1 MAHTKAM
8 GIGAMLVLLFVSI
21 AILPM
26 IVRYVSN
33 MEPHFVSGFQDMVVK
48 DVPSQASSSKM
59 WRKPDAD
66 TDYLCRSPDDN
77 GKPCKEGTFCDGT
90 TQGCIDT
97 YVGGPVPSVGYFS

>member
-26 IVRYVSN
+26 IVSYVSR
-33 MEPHFVSGFQDMVVK
+33 MEPHFVSGFQDMVK

-59 WRKPDAD
+59 WRKTDAD
-66 TDYLCRSPDDN
+66 TDYLCRSPNDS
-77 GKPCKEGTFCDGT
+77 GIPCKEGTFCDGT
-90 TQGCIDT
+90 TQSCIKT
-97 YVGGPVPSVGYFS
+97 FIGGTEDPKGYFS